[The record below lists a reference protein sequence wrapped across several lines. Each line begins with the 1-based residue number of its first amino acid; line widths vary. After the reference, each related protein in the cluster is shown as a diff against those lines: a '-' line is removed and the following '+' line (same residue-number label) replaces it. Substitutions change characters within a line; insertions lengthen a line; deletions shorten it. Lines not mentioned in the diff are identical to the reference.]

1 MDEIEIDESL
11 PGPLGCKYDDS
22 LTELQIQ
29 LVVPGI
35 KEKTFTHAANTDVYI
50 KTDSDSVTLLLTV
63 FKMNKKASP
72 PEKITLDKRLF
83 QVKKFPGKILS
94 RVVGKRARYARS
106 LGALFVSSAKRV
118 PFASPLPTISYAFFS
133 FSRMRLLGI
142 LNFVDVNVLLRSVS

>member
-83 QVKKFPGKILS
+83 Q